1 MRRYTTISVLKEVK
15 DLLAKDK
22 GDMDWSS
29 FLLDLYREAKRGR
42 AKESFNELRR
52 LLSDED
58 LESVIK
64 SSEEFRRRFRF
75 R

>member
-1 MRRYTTISVLKEVK
+1 LKEVK